1 MVAAKTAAKK
11 NFFTME
17 LALSVVFSGFDH
29 YSGKAYSKNAWL
41 SSTGSRLRLPECTV
55 LRTRA
60 TRTGRLYVTSNYP
73 WSASDPSVTD
83 YIFDRAA
90 ECAECPAAFRVIDN
104 RCMIVSKYGGTGSPR
119 MGNSSRMQFVGRGSA
134 RNWQV

>member
-29 YSGKAYSKNAWL
+29 DSGKAYSKNAWL

-73 WSASDPSVTD
+73 WSASDPKIGRASCRERVWMSVG
-83 YIFDRAA
+83 AGA
-90 ECAECPAAFRVIDN
+90 
-104 RCMIVSKYGGTGSPR
+104 CMDKQTGS
-119 MGNSSRMQFVGRGSA
+119 VA
-134 RNWQV
+134 VW